1 MMGEIMAPQGEG
13 ERLEAR
19 RRRLFWISVGILV
32 AAGAILGF
40 FTGATAAI
48 KGLAYDEIW
57 SAIPAPLAVGLIA
70 LFVAAFFYGC
80 WRFYKAIDEVELVD
94 NLWASTA
101 SYYLYAVLFPVWWV
115 LGKAGILPEPH
126 DWAIYLAALVG
137 GMLIYGW
144 RKWRAR

>member
-57 SAIPAPLAVGLIA
+57 SAIPAPLAIGLIA
-70 LFVAAFFYGC
+70 VFVSAFFYGC

-126 DWAIYLAALVG
+126 DWAIYLAALAG

-144 RKWRAR
+144 RKWRVR